1 MVKIKSRLQ
10 TEMATKVVVVR
21 KSIQCGFESRR
32 SYYLNFLIEDLY
44 KTKWDLI
51 LSENTLQAEQES
63 V

>member
-1 MVKIKSRLQ
+1 
-10 TEMATKVVVVR
+10 
-21 KSIQCGFESRR
+21 
-32 SYYLNFLIEDLY
+32 LIEDLY